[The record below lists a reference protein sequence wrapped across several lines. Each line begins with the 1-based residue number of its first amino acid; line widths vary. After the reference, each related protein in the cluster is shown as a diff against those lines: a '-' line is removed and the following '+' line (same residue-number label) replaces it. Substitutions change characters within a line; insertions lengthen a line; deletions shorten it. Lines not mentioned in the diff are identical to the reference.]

1 MSRHATDWAWE
12 TDPGSSSL
20 KLILLSMADRADE
33 YNLCYP
39 SIERL
44 VKDTCLNKK
53 TVQAGLIS
61 LMKMGLISDT
71 GERKGATKRV
81 RVFSLNITKNGN
93 IKGNREGG
101 NEPENGNVTENGNI
115 PKNGM
120 LNDPKNGM
128 LNDPKNGMLNDPKNG
143 MLNDPK
149 NGMLNDP
156 KNGML
161 NDPKNGM
168 LNDPKNGIQNQ
179 SYNQSFNQERE
190 SRTKN
195 GDSVHHDPGANNAV
209 MNNFVPPG
217 GPGQLGKFVM
227 HEQWQPSDDFL
238 RKSSLQGIY
247 LDSLPTAQE
256 LAEFRIYWMAEGK
269 AYHQAQWEQKLARRL
284 QISRQKQSTL
294 PDNNVPHWNSPEAWE
309 DFL

>member
-93 IKGNREGG
+93 IKGNPEGG

-115 PKNGM
+115 
-120 LNDPKNGM
+120 
-128 LNDPKNGMLNDPKNG
+128 
-143 MLNDPK
+143 PK

-190 SRTKN
+190 SRTKS
-195 GDSVHHDPGANNAV
+195 GDSVPHDPGANNAV
-209 MNNFVPPG
+209 MNNFVSPG

>member
-81 RVFSLNITKNGN
+81 RVFSLNITKKGN
-93 IKGNREGG
+93 IKGNLDGC
-101 NEPENGNVTENGNI
+101 NEPENGNVPKNGNI
-115 PKNGM
+115 PKNV
-120 LNDPKNGM
+120 
-128 LNDPKNGMLNDPKNG
+128 
-143 MLNDPK
+143 
-149 NGMLNDP
+149 MLNDP

-190 SRTKN
+190 SRTKT
-195 GDSVHHDPGANNAV
+195 GDSVPHDPGANNAV